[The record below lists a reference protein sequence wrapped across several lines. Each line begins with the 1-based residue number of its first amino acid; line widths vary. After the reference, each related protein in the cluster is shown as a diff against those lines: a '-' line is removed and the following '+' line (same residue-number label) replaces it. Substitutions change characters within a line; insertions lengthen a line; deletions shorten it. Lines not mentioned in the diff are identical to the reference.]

1 METFSSN
8 PSIKLFEEG
17 KWLLAVTSF
26 EASNSV
32 FNVTDE
38 NNSFS
43 NTTPAHWSS
52 EIVEEII
59 NQLKNYQSV
68 DLKTITNY
76 MLKKFKKGTRIVM
89 ENSGFN
95 LAGFDQFKGQK
106 LARL

>member
-26 EASNSV
+26 EASNFV

-43 NTTPAHWSS
+43 ITKPAHWSS
-52 EIVEEII
+52 EIVEAII
-59 NQLKNYQSV
+59 NQLNELSERRSENDNELHVKNV
-68 DLKTITNY
+68 
-76 MLKKFKKGTRIVM
+76 
-89 ENSGFN
+89 
-95 LAGFDQFKGQK
+95 
-106 LARL
+106 

>member
-1 METFSSN
+1 METISSN
-8 PSIKLFEEG
+8 PSINLFEEG
-17 KWLLAVTSF
+17 KWLSAVTSF

-59 NQLKNYQSV
+59 NQLNELSERRSQNDNELHV
-68 DLKTITNY
+68 
-76 MLKKFKKGTRIVM
+76 KKV
-89 ENSGFN
+89 
-95 LAGFDQFKGQK
+95 
-106 LARL
+106 

>member
-26 EASNSV
+26 EASNFV

-43 NTTPAHWSS
+43 ITTPANWSS
-52 EIVEEII
+52 EIVEAII
-59 NQLKNYQSV
+59 NQLNELSERRSENDNELHVKNV
-68 DLKTITNY
+68 
-76 MLKKFKKGTRIVM
+76 
-89 ENSGFN
+89 
-95 LAGFDQFKGQK
+95 
-106 LARL
+106 